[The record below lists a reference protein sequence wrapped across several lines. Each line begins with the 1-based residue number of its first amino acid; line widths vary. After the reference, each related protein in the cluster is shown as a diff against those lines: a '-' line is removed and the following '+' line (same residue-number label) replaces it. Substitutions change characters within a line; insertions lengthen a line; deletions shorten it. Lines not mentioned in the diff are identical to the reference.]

1 VFKENMKST
10 FKKFA
15 VLIFVGLTGC
25 GSGGDGSANTIPI
38 AEVKEIPA
46 HLTWNIT
53 VRFMDSSITK
63 AILKGR
69 RARVYEDRQETL
81 LDSGVVVDFMGTT
94 GVKRV
99 ARMTSDSARVDDR
112 TRDMIARG
120 NVVVISDSTGKK
132 LTTSLLTWDNASQK
146 LRTTEYVKIE
156 SPGEIIEGY
165 GLESDQYLKEYKI
178 FKVSG
183 IKQ

>member
-1 VFKENMKST
+1 MKNS
-10 FKKFA
+10 FKKYLTFSFA
-15 VLIFVGLTGC
+15 AIIMGC
-25 GSGGDGSANTIPI
+25 GTGEDSTNTIPI
-38 AEVKEIPA
+38 AEVAQIPD

-53 VRFMDSSITK
+53 VRFMDSSVTK

-69 RARVYEDRQETL
+69 RARVYEDRMETL

-94 GVKRV
+94 GERRV

-132 LTTSLLTWDNASQK
+132 LTTSLLTWDNAAQK

-156 SPGEIIEGY
+156 SPGETIEGF

>member
-1 VFKENMKST
+1 MKFF
-10 FKKFA
+10 FKKIVPFFIIVA
-15 VLIFVGLTGC
+15 ALGC
-25 GSGGDGSANTIPI
+25 STDDEKVATIPMS
-38 AEVKEIPA
+38 EVAQIPT

-53 VRFMDSSITK
+53 VRFMDSTITK

-69 RARVYEDRQETL
+69 RARVYEERQETL

-94 GVKRV
+94 GTGRV

-132 LTTSLLTWDNASQK
+132 LTTTLLTWDNATQK

-156 SPGEIIEGY
+156 SPGEIIEGF
-165 GLESDQYLKEYKI
+165 GLESDQYLKEYRI